1 MREKLKMLPL
11 LSDLEIE
18 MNTYRTEIERLEE
31 LAQTSQELEDELRS
45 QIEDYKAEIEKLSAN
60 SREVRFVSFF
70 SSFYGLLL
78 YRSAVWQWHGLEPK
92 ATSLFS

>member
-70 SSFYGLLL
+70 SL
-78 YRSAVWQWHGLEPK
+78 H
-92 ATSLFS
+92 LFSELLDEMLLICCPIR